1 MGVSTGISREG
12 RLIVFITLLQGLHC
26 CFEAF
31 QPLVIIFFIII
42 TFFFFLRLKPSCPV
56 PEVSCLLQG
65 PGGPAPGPGGPAPQP
80 P

>member
-31 QPLVIIFFIII
+31 QPLVIIFFII
-42 TFFFFLRLKPSCPV
+42 TFFFLRLKPSCPV